1 MNATG
6 KQLMRR
12 TIFPRLAICFW
23 AACVLLVSGCATT
36 TEQPL
41 YYWGDYQKQVYG
53 HFTKEVGPEEQI
65 STLEA
70 GLEKASASGRPVPP
84 GYNAHIG
91 ILYAQTEHTD
101 KMLNY
106 FTAEKTLYPE
116 SAAYMDFLMRKYQQP
131 KDGGQ

>member
-1 MNATG
+1 MSATG

-70 GLEKASASGRPVPP
+70 GLEKARASGRPVPP
-84 GYNAHIG
+84 GYNA
-91 ILYAQTEHTD
+91 
-101 KMLNY
+101 Y